1 MRQAMSNQFDFV
13 SVVKKPTVHYGGRSV
28 SHVLKMEDGSQKTI
42 GVFLLSEQPMTFE
55 AHVKERVEITS
66 GQCVVQ
72 IGEQGEFVQY
82 TSGESFIVPQDSIFK
97 VQCTDVVDYVCHFD

>member
-1 MRQAMSNQFDFV
+1 M
-13 SVVKKPTVHYGGRSV
+13 
-28 SHVLKMEDGSQKTI
+28 
-42 GVFLLSEQPMTFE
+42 
-55 AHVKERVEITS
+55 
-66 GQCVVQ
+66 Q